1 MEHGLRTLQPAGW
14 AMPRGY
20 ANGIAG
26 RGTTIFVAGQIG
38 WNARG
43 EFETDGFAGQV
54 RQALGNIVAVL
65 AAAGARPEHLAR
77 MTWYVVD
84 KQEYLATLAE
94 VGQAYRDVIGPYYP
108 AMTLVEVSAL
118 VEDRA
123 RVEIE
128 ATALLPE

>member
-14 AMPRGY
+14 VNPRGY

-26 RGTTIFVAGQIG
+26 RGTTIFIAGQIG

-43 EFETDGFAGQV
+43 ELETDDFAGQV

-65 AAAGARPEHLAR
+65 AVAGARAEHLAR
-77 MTWYVVD
+77 MTWYVID
-84 KQEYLATLAE
+84 TREYLAALVE
-94 VGQAYRDVIGPYYP
+94 VGQAYREVIGPYYP
-108 AMTLVEVSAL
+108 AMTLVQVTAL
-118 VEDRA
+118 LEERA